1 MSRFGKNVGA
11 GRRGAFA
18 KRIAFLKPYRKFP
31 STWSALCGP
40 QPPSNRK
47 WNLNHQKV
55 TNSPTVISKSKG

>member
-55 TNSPTVISKSKG
+55 